1 MDIGEKLG
9 GGDLWGSETPAPMC
23 TCLVHSEPSLLR
35 HRVSDIPVQ
44 PNPDFCPP
52 PHRYFQTGLAKNPKA
67 ANQDVHPME
76 MRSLVGPINDLDNT
90 PFRSLR
96 PGSATGPSGGGVSF
110 PKPQGPAVCSVAPNL
125 PVRPPS
131 SSDNDSIRKNHW
143 DMDYEGLCSFKTA
156 RNNVFNLGG
165 VNKRL

>member
-1 MDIGEKLG
+1 MTEL
-9 GGDLWGSETPAPMC
+9 
-23 TCLVHSEPSLLR
+23 
-35 HRVSDIPVQ
+35 
-44 PNPDFCPP
+44 NPEFCS
-52 PHRYFQTGLAKNPKA
+52 PHRYFQTGLVKNPKA
-67 ANQDVHPME
+67 DNQDVNLVE

-110 PKPQGPAVCSVAPNL
+110 PKTQGPVVCSVAPNL

-143 DMDYEGLCSFKTA
+143 DMDYEGVYLLLLLKFYKNYLSMI
-156 RNNVFNLGG
+156 
-165 VNKRL
+165 

>member
-1 MDIGEKLG
+1 
-9 GGDLWGSETPAPMC
+9 
-23 TCLVHSEPSLLR
+23 
-35 HRVSDIPVQ
+35 
-44 PNPDFCPP
+44 
-52 PHRYFQTGLAKNPKA
+52 
-67 ANQDVHPME
+67 ME

-110 PKPQGPAVCSVAPNL
+110 PKPQGPVVCSVAPNL

-143 DMDYEGLCSFKTA
+143 DMDYEGLCSFKT
-156 RNNVFNLGG
+156 GG
-165 VNKRL
+165 VGGANLAWRPRCC